1 MADPPTCG
9 PFNEHL
15 AGERGVNGVGSEP
28 AGQFVLGTD
37 ENGAGP
43 TAHVVEFDA
52 PPVIER
58 ERVTREPLWL
68 VVRFQYDEPAGHAH
82 V

>member
-1 MADPPTCG
+1 MADLRPAVRSTNISLVNAGSMASG
-9 PFNEHL
+9 PS
-15 AGERGVNGVGSEP
+15 RPVSSSSES
-28 AGQFVLGTD
+28 G

-58 ERVTREPLWL
+58 EGVTRVPLWL
-68 VVRFQYDEPAGHAH
+68 VVRPQYDEPAGHAH

>member
-1 MADPPTCG
+1 MADLRPG
-9 PFNEHL
+9 DPFHEHL
-15 AGERGVNGVGSEP
+15 AGERGIDGVGPEST
-28 AGQFVLGTD
+28 GQFVLVIG

-58 ERVTREPLWL
+58 ERVTRVPLWL
-68 VVRFQYDEPAGHAH
+68 VVRPENDEPAGHAH

>member
-1 MADPPTCG
+1 MADLRPAMRST
-9 PFNEHL
+9 NTSL
-15 AGERGVNGVGSEP
+15 VNAVIYGVGTEP
-28 AGQFVLGTD
+28 AGQFVLGIR
-37 ENGAGP
+37 ENGSGP

-58 ERVTREPLWL
+58 EGVTRVPLWL
-68 VVRFQYDEPAGHAH
+68 VVRPQYDEPAGHAH